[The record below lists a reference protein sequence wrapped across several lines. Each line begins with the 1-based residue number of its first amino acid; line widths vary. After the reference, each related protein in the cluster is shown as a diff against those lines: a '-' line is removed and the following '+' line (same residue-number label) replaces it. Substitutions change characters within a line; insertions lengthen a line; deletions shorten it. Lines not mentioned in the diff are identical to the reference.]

1 MSITEDIEQIKSLN
15 LDVQLT
21 TFDKSVPKIDVEQ
34 IARITRTESWTIEE
48 LKKQLVRQVHL
59 IAHNALLEYDRN
71 PDERQVILVKTIR
84 DHIKKRLLLG
94 SDIEESN
101 DELRLRIIWVMIDQV
116 RDVFLRS
123 ELIEGI
129 FEKR

>member
-1 MSITEDIEQIKSLN
+1 VPRIE
-15 LDVQLT
+15 
-21 TFDKSVPKIDVEQ
+21 VEQ
-34 IARITRTESWTIEE
+34 IARVTRTEHWTIDE

-84 DHIKKRLLLG
+84 EHIMKRFLLGANIEECDNERLL
-94 SDIEESN
+94 
-101 DELRLRIIWVMIDQV
+101 RILWLMIDQV

-129 FEKR
+129 FAKR